1 MSGTTYSN
9 IVFNAINSKYSIVD
23 NTGNILT
30 YSTTLPTNFS
40 IVNKNKLDTLELN
53 PPSLKT
59 ALENLLRK
67 SYTET
72 GEQLIEFMCRFND
85 NMQFIAENT
94 QEDSTI
100 LSDSK
105 KQFDK
110 EKNKLITLMTKNE
123 NIQNKLKKRKIYNLI
138 FTVILFLYIFF
149 LTMMYSQAMN
159 MIPGVVSPL
168 TKQSSFVIIIGI
180 SITVLLVSVLIDA
193 YYMIKR
199 KDYEGFQSDTCEYTS
214 PLTTSSVEN
223 YIDKLQ
229 ASHEIT
235 SSIKLVD
242 DTKKS
247 EIIQSIL
254 TDYDNINY
262 ENMRR
267 YQLTDY
273 KINESRNNFHFMKY
287 AYIMISIIGILAG
300 LYIRQTTIMSAEN
313 AANTFG
319 VTRDT
324 FIGGSVLLIIS
335 YLIMYMLHSKQ
346 NKIRKK
352 YNWNKLYWNIKAVQ
366 QNKTN
371 N

>member
-1 MSGTTYSN
+1 MVGTTYSN
-9 IVFNAINSKYSIVD
+9 IVFDAINSKYSIVD

-30 YSTTLPTNFS
+30 YSTTLPSNFS
-40 IVNKNKLDTLELN
+40 IVEKNKLDTQELN

-59 ALENLLRK
+59 ALEDLLRK

-72 GEQLIEFMCRFND
+72 GEQLIEFMCRFNE

-94 QEDSTI
+94 QEDSTV

-105 KQFDK
+105 KQFEK

-149 LTMMYSQAMN
+149 LVMMYSQAMN
-159 MIPGVVSPL
+159 MIPGIVSPL
-168 TKQSSFVIIIGI
+168 TKQGSFVIIIGV
-180 SITVLLVSVLIDA
+180 SITVLLISVLIDA

-199 KDYEGFQSDTCEYTS
+199 KDYEGFQTGTCEYTT
-214 PLTTSSVEN
+214 PLTTSSVGN
-223 YIDKLQ
+223 YIDKLK

-235 SSIKLVD
+235 NSIKLVD

-335 YLIMYMLHSKQ
+335 YLIMYMLHRKQ
-346 NKIRKK
+346 NMIRKK

-366 QNKTN
+366 QNRLN

>member
-1 MSGTTYSN
+1 MAGTTYSN
-9 IVFNAINSKYSIVD
+9 IIFDAINKKYSIVD
-23 NTGNILT
+23 DIGNVLS
-30 YSTTLPTNFS
+30 YSTTVPSNFS
-40 IVNKNKLDTLELN
+40 IVEKNRSTILDVTPSTLK
-53 PPSLKT
+53 S
-59 ALENLLRK
+59 ALEDLLRR
-67 SYTET
+67 SYSET
-72 GEQLIEFMCRFND
+72 ADQLLDFMCKFNE

-94 QEDSTI
+94 QEDSLI

-138 FTVILFLYIFF
+138 FTIILFLYIFF
-149 LTMMYSQAMN
+149 LGMMYSQSMN
-159 MIPGVVSPL
+159 LIPGIVSPL
-168 TKQSSFVIIIGI
+168 SKQNSFVIIIGV
-180 SITVLLVSVLIDA
+180 SLTVLLISVLIDA

-199 KDYEGFQSDTCEYTS
+199 KDYEGFQTDTCEYSPSLTS
-214 PLTTSSVEN
+214 TGADN
-223 YIDKLQ
+223 YIDKLV

-242 DTKKS
+242 DAKKS
-247 EIIQSIL
+247 EIIKSIL
-254 TDYDNINY
+254 NDYDNINY

-287 AYIMISIIGILAG
+287 AYIIVSIIGLLAG
-300 LYIRQTTIMSAEN
+300 LYVRQTTIMSAEN

-319 VTRDT
+319 VTKDT
-324 FIGGSVLLIIS
+324 FIGGSALLIIS
-335 YLIMYMLHSKQ
+335 YLVMYMLHSKQ
-346 NKIRKK
+346 NQIRKK

-366 QNKTN
+366 QKTN

>member
-1 MSGTTYSN
+1 MSN
-9 IVFNAINSKYSIVD
+9 IVFDAINSKYSIVD
-23 NTGNILT
+23 NTGTLLS
-30 YSTTLPTNFS
+30 YSTTLPPNFS
-40 IVNKNKLDTLELN
+40 IVDKNSSIDIT
-53 PPSLKT
+53 PISLKN
-59 ALENLLRK
+59 ALEDLLRK
-67 SYTET
+67 SYSETE
-72 GEQLIEFMCRFND
+72 ESLVEFMCRFNE

-94 QEDSTI
+94 QEDSVI

-123 NIQNKLKKRKIYNLI
+123 NIQNKLKKRKVYNLI
-138 FTVILFLYIFF
+138 FSIILFLYIFF

-159 MIPGVVSPL
+159 VIPGVVSPL
-168 TKQSSFVIIIGI
+168 NKQSSFVIIIGV
-180 SITVLLVSVLIDA
+180 SITVLLISVLIDA

-199 KDYEGFQSDTCEYTS
+199 KDYESFQTAPCEYTI
-214 PLTTSSVEN
+214 PLTPTSVGN
-223 YIDKLQ
+223 YLDKLK

-254 TDYDNINY
+254 NDYDNINY

-273 KINESRNNFHFMKY
+273 KINESRNKFHFMKY

-319 VTRDT
+319 ITRDT
-324 FIGGSVLLIIS
+324 FIGGSILLIMS
-335 YLIMYMLHSKQ
+335 YFVMYLLHNKQ

-366 QNKTN
+366 QNRTN